1 MTPVEYLMKYRI
13 YMAAFLIQNND
24 QAAASISNLAFQ
36 VGFNNASYFN
46 KVFRQYLQCT
56 PGEFRK
62 KIRQNPDFQPF
73 SAGFFPENLS

>member
-1 MTPVEYLMKYRI
+1 MKYRI
-13 YMAAFLIQNND
+13 YMAAYLIQKND
-24 QAAASISNLAFQ
+24 PAVSSISDLAFQ

-73 SAGFFPENLS
+73 HTDFYSENLS